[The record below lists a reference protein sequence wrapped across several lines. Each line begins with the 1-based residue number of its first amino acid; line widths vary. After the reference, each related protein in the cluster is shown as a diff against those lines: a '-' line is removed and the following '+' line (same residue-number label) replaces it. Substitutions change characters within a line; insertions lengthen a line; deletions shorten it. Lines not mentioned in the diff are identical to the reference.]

1 MEKKLRKNQRDDRR
15 CLWLARE
22 VIEEALCFFGLLA
35 WMGFLMYL
43 FLEAVFE

>member
-15 CLWLARE
+15 FLWFARE